1 MESSAR
7 NSYLVTEV
15 MTATPQKLQLML
27 LDAAIRA
34 AQRARQ
40 RWQTKDDGRACED
53 LIHAQQIMGELL
65 AGLDGEVDSDLVK
78 KVASVY
84 LFIFRSLMEANHDRD
99 EKKLDDAL
107 KVLKVERETWRQVCE
122 ELGSKLPKDQAA
134 APAIPPATSP
144 GAPLPADLPPG
155 SGPAGNLPAGDLPT
169 GGFSLEA

>member
-34 AQRARQ
+34 AERARQ
-40 RWQTKDDGRACED
+40 RWLAKDDDRACED
-53 LIHAQQIMGELL
+53 LIHAQQIMGELI
-65 AGLDGEVDSDLVK
+65 AGLDDEVDSDLVK

-84 LFIFRSLMEANHDRD
+84 LFIFRSLMEANHNRD

-122 ELGSKLPKDQAA
+122 ELGSKLPEDRAA
-134 APAIPPATSP
+134 APATSP

-155 SGPAGNLPAGDLPT
+155 SGPADNLPADNLPA